1 MKKMFLILASAVV
14 SLTAC
19 SKDSGDDDSPPIEK
33 QQWGDTWIFRNVHF

>member
-19 SKDSGDDDSPPIEK
+19 SKDSEGDDSPPIEK
-33 QQWGDTWIFRNVHF
+33 QPFNAV